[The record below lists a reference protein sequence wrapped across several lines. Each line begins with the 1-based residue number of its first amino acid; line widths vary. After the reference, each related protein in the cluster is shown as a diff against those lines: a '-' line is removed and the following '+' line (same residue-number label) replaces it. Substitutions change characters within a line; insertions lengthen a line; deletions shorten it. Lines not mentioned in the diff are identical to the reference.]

1 MELIDLI
8 SSVKIF
14 LSQMTLLRWLTFLLR
29 SLTLTLTDLHLWIY
43 LFLLMVV
50 FVLQWVSFH
59 WKILIMLFSQ
69 FPLTNFCWFANS
81 ILNKGKSA
89 MPSLFKGPEVLF
101 SASDKIKLFAK
112 KVSRNSNLDDSRY
125 YFTCFLF

>member
-8 SSVKIF
+8 SSVNIF
-14 LSQMTLLRWLTFLLR
+14 QSQMTLLRWLTFLLR
-29 SLTLTLTDLHLWIY
+29 SLTVTLTDLHFWIY

-50 FVLQWVSFH
+50 FVLQWVSLH

-69 FPLTNFCWFANS
+69 FPLTNFCWFAYS

-89 MPSLFKGPEVLF
+89 MPSLFKGLEVLF
-101 SASDKIKLFAK
+101 SASDKMKLFAK
-112 KVSRNSNLDDSRY
+112 NISRNSNLDDSGY
-125 YFTCFLF
+125 HFTCFLF